1 MDTHSSSQLLAVNN
15 SLLLVVDVQEKL
27 LPAMSHP
34 ERLTAAIA
42 TLIKACSLLPVPI
55 VVTEQ
60 VPHKL
65 GHTAPELL
73 SHLPVE
79 AATFEKT
86 SFGCGESPDI
96 LAFINSLE
104 RKQVILCGLETHI
117 CVNQTAHQLIER
129 GYQVHLITDA
139 VQSRAK
145 HNHKAAIVRMI
156 QAGIIPS
163 TVEAALFEL
172 LGHCEHPQ
180 FRAIQALV
188 K

>member
-1 MDTHSSSQLLAVNN
+1 MDNQGHRYLLRPDQAI
-15 SLLLVVDVQEKL
+15 LLVVDVQEKL

-34 ERLTAAIA
+34 DRLTASIA
-42 TLIKACSLLPVPI
+42 TLIQACDLLAVPM

-65 GHTAPELL
+65 GQTVQTLKNL
-73 SHLPVE
+73 LPVA

-96 LAFINSLE
+96 LAFLNSLE
-104 RKQVILCGLETHI
+104 REQVILCGLETHV
-117 CVNQTAHQLIER
+117 CVQQTAHQLLER
-129 GYQVHLITDA
+129 GFQVHLMSDA

-145 HNHKAAIVRMI
+145 HNHKAAIARMV
-156 QAGIIPS
+156 QSGVVPS
-163 TVEAALFEL
+163 SVEAALFEL
-172 LGHCEHPQ
+172 LGDCEHPA
-180 FRAIQALV
+180 FRSVQALV